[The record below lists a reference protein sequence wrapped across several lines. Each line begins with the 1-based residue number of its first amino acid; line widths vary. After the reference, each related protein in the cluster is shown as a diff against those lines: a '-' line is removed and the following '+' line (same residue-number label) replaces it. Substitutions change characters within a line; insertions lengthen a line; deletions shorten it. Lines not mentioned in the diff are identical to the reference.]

1 VRSVGFSSFHKK
13 RKQKKNSYKAE
24 IDSPQ
29 WRKEH
34 YVVNRD
40 SAYADPRIAIT
51 KLMGGNKRFV
61 EGKQS
66 NQRQD
71 MSTIKVLKKG
81 NTTLRQ
87 L

>member
-1 VRSVGFSSFHKK
+1 
-13 RKQKKNSYKAE
+13 
-24 IDSPQ
+24 
-29 WRKEH
+29 
-34 YVVNRD
+34 
-40 SAYADPRIAIT
+40 
-51 KLMGGNKRFV
+51 MGGNKRFV